1 MLKRSGAI
9 DGQRGVWYEIQI
21 SCLARHSTGNV
32 FFNADR
38 LYVHTSA
45 QTSNPPDPDGLL
57 DDLYWA
63 MTGGVGAPPAP
74 NWEARLDPGFS
85 RWRTGSSENWG
96 PIAHAI
102 ALWRYDVNSP
112 DTVTWW
118 NTFFDCQNGG
128 ACSVPGVTD

>member
-1 MLKRSGAI
+1 MKFKLTVWRATLLAMSFLMLIG
-9 DGQRGVWYEIQI
+9 
-21 SCLARHSTGNV
+21 CM
-32 FFNADR
+32 FN
-38 LYVHTSA
+38 TSA
-45 QTSNPPDPDGLL
+45 QTSSPPDPDGLL

-128 ACSVPGVTD
+128 ACSSK